1 MTVAKVL
8 STKPV
13 QGVHTIEPEVTI
25 ADAVTELATRKIGAL
40 VVSSDGKIP
49 VGILSERDIVREM
62 AREGGAILTRKVS
75 DLMTKD
81 VKTCICEDRAADILQ
96 VMTDGRFR
104 HMPVMRDG
112 GLVGVISLGDVVKAR
127 LSEVKV
133 ERDAMEAM
141 IAGHG

>member
-1 MTVAKVL
+1 MTVARVL

-13 QGVHTIEPEVTI
+13 QGVHTIKPDLTI
-25 ADAVTELATRKIGAL
+25 ADAVAELAAQKIGAL
-40 VVSSDGKIP
+40 VVSSDGKVP

-62 AREGGAILTRKVS
+62 AKGSGDVLSMKIS

-81 VKTCICEDRAADILQ
+81 VKTAEPQERAADMLK
-96 VMTDGRFR
+96 VMTEGRFR

-112 GLVGVISLGDVVKAR
+112 AMIGVISLGDVVKAR
-127 LSEVKV
+127 LDEVRG